1 MLRLL
6 FLLCAALFITLLL
19 GGRDHGQLRPGLQ
32 VAEDSNPA
40 PAAPQAPL
48 PRAEPVAYIPD
59 PAPASTLP
67 IVLPLVSPTASV
79 PNPAPVARPD
89 TPSDIRYVTA
99 RVVNVRGGP
108 STGHPVIGSLTQGEA
123 ARIIHDAG
131 NGWAHILIEG
141 DGIDG
146 YVSTR
151 FLSPE
156 TP

>member
-32 VAEDSNPA
+32 VAEDVNPA
-40 PAAPQAPL
+40 PVSAPL
-48 PRAEPVAYIPD
+48 PRAEPVADIPD

-67 IVLPLVSPTASV
+67 IVLPLVSPTASA
-79 PNPAPVARPD
+79 PTPAPDA
-89 TPSDIRYVTA
+89 PSDIRYVTA

-108 STGHPVIGSLTQGEA
+108 STGHPVIGSLAQGEA

-146 YVSTR
+146 YVSTL

>member
-6 FLLCAALFITLLL
+6 VLLCAALFITLLL

-32 VAEDSNPA
+32 VAEYPKPA
-40 PAAPQAPL
+40 PVLAPP
-48 PRAEPVAYIPD
+48 PRAEPVAYIPE

-67 IVLPLVSPTASV
+67 IALPLVSPTASA
-79 PNPAPVARPD
+79 PTPAPVARPEAP
-89 TPSDIRYVTA
+89 TDIRYVTA

>member
-40 PAAPQAPL
+40 PVLAPP

-67 IVLPLVSPTASV
+67 IVLPLVSPTASA
-79 PNPAPVARPD
+79 PTPAPVARPEA
-89 TPSDIRYVTA
+89 PSDIRYVTA

-123 ARIIHDAG
+123 ARIIHDPG